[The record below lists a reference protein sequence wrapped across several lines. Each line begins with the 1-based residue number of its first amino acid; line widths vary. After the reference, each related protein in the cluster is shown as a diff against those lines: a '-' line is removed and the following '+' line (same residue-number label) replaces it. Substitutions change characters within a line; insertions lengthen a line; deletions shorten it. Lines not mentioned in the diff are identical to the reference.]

1 MSTTFNDKIYTQEVL
16 QAFTAGLAPLRAFT
30 RSFSPEARRK
40 GDAIIIPRVS
50 ALETTT
56 FAYANNSGSP
66 YETEGGTIAAITV
79 NLDQHQIVGVDI
91 TDVQFA
97 NSSNADIS
105 NFAQQQGRALARKCI
120 GNVFSLLSITNFG
133 AEAAT
138 PVSIANTGL
147 TQLRGARKTMV
158 DRRVPADMLSL
169 VSSSELYHS
178 LLGDTNISQSF
189 QYGGSEAVREGRI
202 PRLLG
207 MDVYETNALPLGGT
221 LSLVGFLAHPD
232 AIALAIRTLQPQD
245 GGDSYL
251 AVDTVTDAETGL
263 GFTYRR
269 HFNPGKGR
277 HFASIECLFG
287 MATALTLGIGLIRK
301 AD

>member
-16 QAFTAGLAPLRAFT
+16 NAFTAGLAPLRAFT

-40 GDAIIIPRVS
+40 GDVIIIPRVD
-50 ALETTT
+50 ALSTTT
-56 FAYANNSGSP
+56 FAYANNSGCP
-66 YETEGGTIAAITV
+66 YETEGGVVSAITL

-97 NSSNADIS
+97 NSGSADIS
-105 NFAQQQGRALARKCI
+105 IFAQQQGRALARKCI
-120 GNVFSLLSITNFG
+120 ENVFGLLSITNFG
-133 AEAAT
+133 AAAAS

-147 TQLRGARKTMV
+147 AQLRAARKTLMDRKVNMDMV
-158 DRRVPADMLSL
+158 SL
-169 VSSSELYHS
+169 ISNSELYSS
-178 LLGDTNISQSF
+178 LLGDSNITQAF
-189 QYGGSEAVREGRI
+189 QYGGSEAVREARI
-202 PRLLG
+202 PRLYG

-232 AIALAIRTLQPQD
+232 AIAIAVRNLQPQD

-251 AVDTVTDAETGL
+251 AVETVTDAETGL

-277 HFASIECLFG
+277 HFASVECLFG
-287 MATALTLGIGLIRK
+287 MTTALTLGIGLLRK